1 MKDTKYVGM
10 TISFKELVKPKPPV
24 KRIISISNGVR
35 RIVAVIALM
44 ALSSGCAS
52 YSVVSG
58 RNAELDKKAVQ
69 LSATPNG
76 VYAAVDLLGLKGYWE
91 TWKAEPARMTGAT
104 LLDVGTAAAA
114 AWGVNQITKSSDS
127 DPKPSTPSIQNN
139 GGVVIVNTGS
149 GGTSYTSAP
158 APAAE

>member
-1 MKDTKYVGM
+1 MNENDSLLSWAGNVMVMLM
-10 TISFKELVKPKPPV
+10 TLAMI
-24 KRIISISNGVR
+24 
-35 RIVAVIALM
+35 AVMVIFGG
-44 ALSSGCAS
+44 GCAS

-114 AWGVNQITKSSDS
+114 AWGVNQITKSNDS